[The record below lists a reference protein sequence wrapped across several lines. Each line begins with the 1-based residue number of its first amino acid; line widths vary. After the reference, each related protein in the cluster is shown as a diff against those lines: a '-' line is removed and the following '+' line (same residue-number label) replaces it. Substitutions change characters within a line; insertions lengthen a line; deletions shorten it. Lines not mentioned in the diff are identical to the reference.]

1 MTDGAATAT
10 FDVPGSVGGKPLQ
23 GTVRVDATWGT
34 TTEDAKI
41 TVTGSEL
48 TPSVSDVL
56 PNESITISGNG
67 YGTQSCINVADI
79 TLDNVALQ
87 VDSESTI
94 RCTTGTGKT
103 PRPSMPWKF
112 PTPVS
117 SSPPSPVAQGSGL

>member
-1 MTDGAATAT
+1 M
-10 FDVPGSVGGKPLQ
+10 
-23 GTVRVDATWGT
+23 
-34 TTEDAKI
+34 
-41 TVTGSEL
+41 TGSEL

-94 RCTTGTGKT
+94 RCTTGSWSQSATT
-103 PRPSMPWKF
+103 F
-112 PTPVS
+112 DAVEVS
-117 SSPPSPVAQGSGL
+117 NSGQFVATITHVAQGPLLDRIRATRR

>member
-1 MTDGAATAT
+1 M
-10 FDVPGSVGGKPLQ
+10 
-23 GTVRVDATWGT
+23 DATWGT

-41 TVTGSEL
+41 TVAGSEL

-67 YGTQSCINVADI
+67 YGSQTCIAVADI

-94 RCTTGTGKT
+94 KCTTGTGDDFT
-103 PRPSMPWKF
+103 
-112 PTPVS
+112 
-117 SSPPSPVAQGSGL
+117 